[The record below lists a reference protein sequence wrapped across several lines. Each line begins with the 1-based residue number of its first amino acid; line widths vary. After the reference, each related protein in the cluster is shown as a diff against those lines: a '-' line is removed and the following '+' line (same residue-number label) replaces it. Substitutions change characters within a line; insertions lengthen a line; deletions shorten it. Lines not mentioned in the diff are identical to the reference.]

1 MAEEKILGLPQ
12 GSGRGTSSDVGISLL
27 SGKIKRDN
35 VRAKKAEKASK
46 WTTGLSI
53 AAKGA
58 GWVYDNLM
66 ENFNNSN
73 TALYGKMDGL
83 ITNAESILTQ
93 NNDIVNSGKSYQEY
107 FQQKRYDEAIQRMN
121 AELEAQNKVLPKDY
135 KSSTI
140 WNQAGDLAKQDV
152 TEWKN
157 VVSGAQTVSTLDIET
172 VKKMVQDGADMP
184 ENIAEM
190 LFQGVRNLGNK
201 ALGRETPDTILQK
214 DKALTLETLEGPAFD
229 SLRSFASSL
238 KDWQDTPVNN
248 QLVQTVLEQVD
259 KSKFK
264 IIDTQ
269 LSVTTPVQNAEG
281 EYVSKVVVTTVD
293 TQGEVSSNAD
303 KAPLVKI
310 ANAPY
315 EEIIGANLMNAI
327 SKTFSP
333 QGEVAFTENLK
344 ETQGDAT
351 RLTYKMIEEAWMKT
365 SETQTNLAID
375 IEELNLQT
383 VMGKVYADQVQLLN
397 LPEIGQGTMTKD
409 EIFTRLEQWWMINQ
423 SMEKYNIPGMEAIN
437 DNMKKEEFVKYM
449 SENLFFKEE

>member
-53 AAKGA
+53 AVKGA

-83 ITNAESILTQ
+83 ITNAESVLTQ

-259 KSKFK
+259 K
-264 IIDTQ
+264 
-269 LSVTTPVQNAEG
+269 
-281 EYVSKVVVTTVD
+281 
-293 TQGEVSSNAD
+293 
-303 KAPLVKI
+303 
-310 ANAPY
+310 
-315 EEIIGANLMNAI
+315 
-327 SKTFSP
+327 
-333 QGEVAFTENLK
+333 
-344 ETQGDAT
+344 
-351 RLTYKMIEEAWMKT
+351 
-365 SETQTNLAID
+365 
-375 IEELNLQT
+375 
-383 VMGKVYADQVQLLN
+383 
-397 LPEIGQGTMTKD
+397 
-409 EIFTRLEQWWMINQ
+409 
-423 SMEKYNIPGMEAIN
+423 
-437 DNMKKEEFVKYM
+437 
-449 SENLFFKEE
+449 